1 MVALSGKH
9 RFGTLI
15 DSEVIRDRASNGS
28 VWSGRVSLDSR
39 SDGKS
44 GPNSVRSEVDRMPD
58 GVKERLKPSL
68 HLGYK

>member
-1 MVALSGKH
+1 MVAVSGNA
-9 RFGTLI
+9 GSTPLI
-15 DSEVIRDRASNGS
+15 GSKVIRDHASNGS
-28 VWSGRVSLDSR
+28 VWSGKVSLDSR